1 VQFIVAGVA
10 AACLVALLGVTGA
23 GDAVATGAVLSGA
36 LTLLAGVAGLF
47 GVRRRR
53 RSAGR
58 PTNERFRVLLLS
70 SAVAWALG
78 QVTMGFQVGA
88 GAAFPTTGDMLSML
102 AVPLAVAGAVQLPRP
117 GREPQRG
124 LRVAFEALMVAG
136 AAEGVLWVFWFR
148 GPRGAGF
155 DDTQLLSLAILSCEL
170 LLVAL
175 LFVGTVRA
183 PDVGSVL
190 ATAGLAVYVTGDLLM
205 THAAPG
211 APGER
216 LPWMG
221 AAISCLAFPLIV
233 FGIHR
238 IRGRRRAATDVQAP
252 REELRRSI
260 VTSAAVLVPLLVYL
274 YGLLKDEYLDA
285 VSASLA
291 AAVAVGFA
299 GREVVRG
306 HQTHGLLSRLAHQ
319 AHHDPLTG
327 LRNRR
332 ALTDALSRVRNQAR
346 TNAVP
351 AAVLTLDIDRFKEVN
366 SQFGHAVGDQV
377 LVAVAGCLRRTC
389 AEVDATAYR
398 LGGDEFAILARGSL
412 AQCRAL
418 AERLRAA
425 VDAGI
430 GEVPGLAKID
440 LTASLGLAPVRPVGA
455 PGGSPGSPGAPA
467 SADRLEPLAQ
477 AAQALRVAK
486 DGRNRVWVY
495 DDILAEHARARATME
510 RRLALA
516 VDTGGVGLHFQPIVQ
531 LPTGRVRGLEALARW
546 DDAEL
551 GQVPPDRFIPLA
563 EQTGLIHRLG
573 RRLLDDAVRVVSE
586 LPPHLGLNVGVNVS
600 PLQLRD
606 PRFITDVVETLHRHG
621 LPAKRLILEVTEG
634 IFMDPDDPAVH
645 ALQELSRLGVVIAID
660 DFGSGYS
667 SFGYM
672 SRLPIDIVKVDRA
685 LTRSLDVPAHR
696 AVLRAIVDMA
706 TALHLDVVFEGIETA
721 DAEWALASIGA
732 GFGQGWLYS
741 PAVPRDRIMQVVRDV
756 ESAQGHLHQPVVPG
770 PRVPTC
776 GVAGEQPEVLAVGG
790 DDHVA

>member
-1 VQFIVAGVA
+1 MQFIVAGVA

-23 GDAVATGAVLSGA
+23 GEAVATGAVLSGA
-36 LTLLAGVAGLF
+36 LTLLAGVAGL
-47 GVRRRR
+47 VAMWRRR

-58 PTNERFRVLLLS
+58 PTDERFRVLLLW

-88 GAAFPTTGDMLSML
+88 GAAFPTTGDVLSL
-102 AVPLAVAGAVQLPRP
+102 VAVPLAVAGALQLPRP

-148 GPRGAGF
+148 GPRGAAF

-175 LFVGTVRA
+175 LFVGTVRD
-183 PDVGSVL
+183 PEVGSVV

-211 APGER
+211 SPGER
-216 LPWMG
+216 FPWMG
-221 AAISCLAFPLIV
+221 AAISCLAFPMIV

-238 IRGRRRAATDVQAP
+238 IRGRRHAATDVQTP

-274 YGLLKDEYLDA
+274 YGLLRDEYLDA

-332 ALTDALSRVRNQAR
+332 ALTDALGRTRNEAR
-346 TNAVP
+346 RNAAP

-377 LVAVAGCLRRTC
+377 LVAVADCLRRTC
-389 AEVDATAYR
+389 AETDATAYR

-425 VDAGI
+425 VNAGI
-430 GEVPGLAKID
+430 GEVPGLVKID
-440 LTASLGLAPVRPVGA
+440 LTASLGLAPVRSVGA
-455 PGGSPGSPGAPA
+455 PGGSSGAPGGE
-467 SADRLEPLAQ
+467 DRLEPLSQ

-495 DDILAEHARARATME
+495 DDILAEHARARATTE

-516 VDTGGVGLHFQPIVQ
+516 VDNGGVGLHFQPIVQ

-551 GQVPPDRFIPLA
+551 GQVPPDRFIALA

-586 LPPHLGLNVGVNVS
+586 LPSHLGLNVGVNVS

-606 PRFITDVVETLHRHG
+606 PRFITDVVETLHRYG
-621 LPAKRLILEVTEG
+621 LPPKRLILEVTEG

-645 ALQELSRLGVVIAID
+645 ALHELSQLGVVIAID

-672 SRLPIDIVKVDRA
+672 SRLPVDIVKVDRA

-706 TALHLDVVFEGIETA
+706 TALHLDVVFEGIETVE
-721 DAEWALASIGA
+721 AEWALASIGA

-741 PAVPRDRIMQVVRDV
+741 AAVPRDRILQVVRDV
-756 ESAQGHLHQPVVPG
+756 ESAQGHLDEPVVPG
-770 PRVPTC
+770 PRVPTS
-776 GVAGEQPEVLAVGG
+776 GVVGEQPEALAVGG
-790 DDHVA
+790 DDHVS

>member
-1 VQFIVAGVA
+1 VQFIVAGVG

-47 GVRRRR
+47 AVRRRR

-58 PTNERFRVLLLS
+58 PTNERFRVLLLW

-78 QVTMGFQVGA
+78 QVTMGLQVGS
-88 GAAFPTTGDMLSML
+88 GASFPTSGDLLSLL
-102 AVPLAVAGAVQLPRP
+102 AVPLAIAGAVQLPRP
-117 GREPQRG
+117 GREPQRA

-155 DDTQLLSLAILSCEL
+155 DDTQLLSLAILSCEVW
-170 LLVAL
+170 LVAL

-211 APGER
+211 SPGER
-216 LPWMG
+216 FPWMG

-238 IRGRRRAATDVQAP
+238 IRARRRAATDVQAP

-332 ALTDALSRVRNQAR
+332 ALSDALVRAGAELRRNG
-346 TNAVP
+346 TP

-366 SQFGHAVGDQV
+366 SQFGHAVGDHV
-377 LVAVAGCLRRTC
+377 LVAVADCLRRTC
-389 AEVDATAYR
+389 REVGATAYR
-398 LGGDEFAILARGSL
+398 LGGDEFAVLVQGSL
-412 AQCRAL
+412 AQSRAL
-418 AERLRAA
+418 AERLRTA
-425 VDAGI
+425 VNAGI
-430 GEVPGLAKID
+430 GEVPGLVKID
-440 LTASLGLAPVRPVGA
+440 LTASLGMAPVRV
-455 PGGSPGSPGAPA
+455 PGAVEGG
-467 SADRLEPLAQ
+467 DRLEPLSQ

-486 DGRNRVWVY
+486 NGRNRLWVY
-495 DDILAEHARARATME
+495 DEILAEQARARATME
-510 RRLALA
+510 RRLSLA
-516 VDTGGVGLHFQPIVQ
+516 VEGGGVRLHFQPIVQ
-531 LPTGRVRGLEALARW
+531 LRTGRVRGLEALARW

-586 LPPHLGLNVGVNVS
+586 LPSHLQLNVGVNVS

-606 PRFITDVVETLHRHG
+606 PRFVTDVVATLHRYE
-621 LPAKRLILEVTEG
+621 LPAQRLILEVTEG
-634 IFMDPDDPAVH
+634 IFMDPDDPAVQ
-645 ALQELSRLGVVIAID
+645 ALHELSRLGVAIAID

-672 SRLPIDIVKVDRA
+672 SRLPVDIVKVDRM
-685 LTRSLDVPAHR
+685 LTRSLDLPAHR
-696 AVLRAIVDMA
+696 AVLMAIVDMA
-706 TALHLDVVFEGIETA
+706 IALELDVVFEGVETG
-721 DAEWALASIGA
+721 DAEWALTSIGA

-741 PAVPRDRIMQVVRDV
+741 PAVHPDRIVQVVRDV
-756 ESAQGHLHQPVVPG
+756 ESAQGHLHEAVVPG
-770 PRVPTC
+770 PRVPP
-776 GVAGEQPEVLAVGG
+776 GSVVGQQPEALAVGG